1 MNMEYKGIK
10 VTDID
15 LGEKTV
21 PGVSVEIPGT
31 GKYVLQILCKNGMLY
46 CGLFLPEKID
56 AIGFAACVF
65 SAPQF
70 SDMLANKPTFI
81 SAKALEL
88 GVTPD
93 MTGRE
98 IAELFDR

>member
-1 MNMEYKGIK
+1 MNMEYKGIT

-15 LGEKTV
+15 FGDKTV

-31 GKYVLQILCKNGMLY
+31 GKYVLQILCRNGMLF

-56 AIGFAACVF
+56 AVGFAACCF
-65 SAPQF
+65 SAPLF

-81 SAKALEL
+81 SAKAREM
-88 GVTPD
+88 GVTED

-98 IAELFDR
+98 IAALFDK